1 MMLDNEI
8 WLPLSLDERESAPP
22 EQRWKFDLKWEK
34 SGKGAIKVAGSIN
47 NIIAIL
53 TNDPLLKG
61 KIRHNDF
68 STVID
73 VRDVPWQ
80 KEVAPWNDTSDAYFA
95 SYLEGYRLGG
105 FSDKKIAKALTI
117 VAHENSYHPV
127 RDYLNTLVWDGIP
140 RIESLFIDHLK
151 AEDTQLYREAA
162 LGFMVMSV
170 KRIFEPGCNLQF
182 MPVFIGKQGAGKSSL
197 AQVLG
202 GEWVTNS
209 AIDINSKD
217 GYIALQGKW
226 IVEIAEMNSFSKKE
240 ASSVKSYISSSTD
253 SYRPP
258 YGQHNVDVKR
268 QCIFF
273 GTTNDILCLADST
286 GNRRFWPVECK
297 ATEIDAFE
305 RIQRLAANRDQLWAE
320 AMHYYKTDMPR
331 IENLIRKVNAD
342 MKELQER
349 HNQVDS
355 LEDGLRTYLDF
366 VLPADWKE
374 QTLSWR
380 KAWFHDESV
389 RLIHYKTHS
398 HDGDFVRTQM
408 NAYDFCME
416 YLGMETS
423 NTKYSPTCNKVH
435 RFMEDIPGWVRLDGM
450 HRNNGSR
457 ARITYERI
465 AEPLP
470 PKEDEKSEPKAVQPV
485 HPVQTELDFDH
496 PFEPPDPDEPLPF

>member
-22 EQRWKFDLKWEK
+22 EERWKFDLKWEK
-34 SGKGAIKVAGSIN
+34 SGKGAIKVTGSIS

-53 TNDPLLKG
+53 THDPLLKG

-80 KEVAPWNDTSDAYFA
+80 QEVAPWNDTSDAYLA

-217 GYIALQGKW
+217 GYIALQG
-226 IVEIAEMNSFSKKE
+226 
-240 ASSVKSYISSSTD
+240 
-253 SYRPP
+253 
-258 YGQHNVDVKR
+258 
-268 QCIFF
+268 
-273 GTTNDILCLADST
+273 
-286 GNRRFWPVECK
+286 
-297 ATEIDAFE
+297 
-305 RIQRLAANRDQLWAE
+305 
-320 AMHYYKTDMPR
+320 
-331 IENLIRKVNAD
+331 
-342 MKELQER
+342 
-349 HNQVDS
+349 
-355 LEDGLRTYLDF
+355 
-366 VLPADWKE
+366 
-374 QTLSWR
+374 
-380 KAWFHDESV
+380 
-389 RLIHYKTHS
+389 
-398 HDGDFVRTQM
+398 
-408 NAYDFCME
+408 
-416 YLGMETS
+416 
-423 NTKYSPTCNKVH
+423 
-435 RFMEDIPGWVRLDGM
+435 
-450 HRNNGSR
+450 
-457 ARITYERI
+457 
-465 AEPLP
+465 
-470 PKEDEKSEPKAVQPV
+470 
-485 HPVQTELDFDH
+485 
-496 PFEPPDPDEPLPF
+496 

>member
-8 WLPLSLDERESAPP
+8 WLPLSLDEREGAPP

-34 SGKGAIKVAGSIN
+34 SGKGAIKVAGTIN
-47 NIIAIL
+47 NIMAIL

-80 KEVAPWNDTSDAYFA
+80 QEVAPWNDTSDAYLA
-95 SYLEGYRLGG
+95 SYLEGYRMGG

-140 RIESLFIDHLK
+140 RIESLFVDHLK

-286 GNRRFWPVECK
+286 GNRRFWPIECK
-297 ATEIDAFE
+297 ATEHDAFE
-305 RIQRLAANRDQLWAE
+305 RLQKLEANRDQLWAE
-320 AMHYYKTDMPR
+320 AMHYYLADMPR

-349 HNQVDS
+349 HNQVDP

-366 VLPADWKE
+366 ILPAKWKE
-374 QTLSWR
+374 FPLSMR

-389 RLIHYKTHS
+389 RLSHYKMYS
-398 HDGDFVRTQM
+398 HDGEFTRNEF

-416 YLGMETS
+416 YLGMES
-423 NTKYSPTCNKVH
+423 SSTKYLTTCNKVH
-435 RFMEDIPGWVRLDGM
+435 RFMEDVPGWVRLEGL

-457 ARITYERI
+457 ARITYGRVTPS
-465 AEPLP
+465 AQPT
-470 PKEDEKSEPKAVQPV
+470 EDAISEVKPVKPVQ
-485 HPVQTELDFDH
+485 PVQTELNFDQ